1 MTVANAALHGPRAIQ
16 IADEALCAAACR
28 EIYAQRP
35 RWTARRFNGKPP
47 FYTLGNA
54 AYADLDFAK
63 MPLDEYLAGAGSVWA
78 WAGAAVT
85 ELFER
90 VRAALEDCVAAP
102 VTFARTVP
110 EPGFHIFIGAA
121 IPRTDCARRADDCAS
136 SHFDLQYR
144 YVPWERWYANADVTS
159 TISFTLPVKLPA
171 AGGGLTIWEEL
182 WFERVREE
190 IERGTFESHCRGAR
204 DAAPHRGVR
213 GRHCGASLRPRAPSN
228 RGCSQDRGRRRADNA
243 ARSRRL
249 RRRSLAPLLVIMP
262 RVPCAASGA
271 RATSRR

>member
-1 MTVANAALHGPRAIQ
+1 MTVAKTAPHAPWTIR

-28 EIYAQRP
+28 EVYAQRP

-63 MPLDEYLAGAGSVWA
+63 MPLEEYLAGAGSVWT
-78 WAGAAVT
+78 WAGAAVS
-85 ELFER
+85 ELLER

-102 VTFARTVP
+102 VAFAHTVP

-144 YVPWERWYANADVTS
+144 YVPWERWYANADVRS
-159 TISFTLPVKLPA
+159 TVSFTLPMRLPP
-171 AGGGLTIWEEL
+171 AGGGLTIWDEL
-182 WFERVREE
+182 SFERVHEE
-190 IERGTFESHCRGAR
+190 IERGTFDSLS
-204 DAAPHRGVR
+204 AAAH
-213 GRHCGASLRPRAPSN
+213 AT
-228 RGCSQDRGRRRADNA
+228 
-243 ARSRRL
+243 
-249 RRRSLAPLLVIMP
+249 RRSTVTYEVGTLVVHSGHVLHQIAGVP
-262 RVPCAASGA
+262 RTAVADERITLQGHGVYADGA
-271 RATSRR
+271 WRLYW